1 MTYSYSLPNVV
12 SNWARPL
19 CPGLHSSVQ
28 FLRLS
33 SLPITLTYISI
44 AYFLWKP
51 DIRRKNLFNIL
62 PLTYVRSL
70 ENNHDTLK
78 VQTAAS
84 LIQTLHSHWTLL
96 KKFSKCQIKTI
107 VSSSWDLLKEYWSK
121 GNNQYG
127 TSLHNQTFRQKI
139 SLLGIA
145 GLNCARDSTRGTSD
159 WITFFSCPAEL
170 RVQHTAA
177 DINAPLQCHLPLVMK
192 FN

>member
-1 MTYSYSLPNVV
+1 MHENENNRETTCHTFSQFYIWSHDHMTYLYSLPNVV

-28 FLRLS
+28 FLCLS
-33 SLPITLTYISI
+33 SLPITLTSISI

-70 ENNHDTLK
+70 ENYHDTLK

-145 GLNCARDSTRGTSD
+145 GLSFAWESTRGTLD
-159 WITFFSCPAEL
+159 WITFFSWFQ
-170 RVQHTAA
+170 V
-177 DINAPLQCHLPLVMK
+177 
-192 FN
+192 